1 MASTTSIRPILI
13 TRTGRSTRGKTC
25 SRLREGL
32 HHRPNGPAAPLSPNR
47 VFADSEAVASAKT
60 AASQNQSEVFL
71 LSCITKNNTFASGYY
86 FHIEKDKNF
95 DPNDTRKKSFVDI
108 VDHDFIIDALAVTA
122 NDCTYVNLPSDNIRG
137 TALDSVFKTVSALE
151 ADALDFSNNALLK
164 TSLWATKTAGA
175 KIYPAINRNPA
186 LDPSNPPAPGDLY
199 WTAESNVASGLD
211 VTAGG
216 LVNSASSL
224 LGCGRRP

>member
-1 MASTTSIRPILI
+1 M
-13 TRTGRSTRGKTC
+13 GRQHRFRRAGLRRFRTRGIGQNRRVAEPIR
-25 SRLREGL
+25 SVPLIL
-32 HHRPNGPAAPLSPNR
+32 HHEKQYLCLR
-47 VFADSEAVASAKT
+47 
-60 AASQNQSEVFL
+60 L
-71 LSCITKNNTFASGYY
+71 LFS
-86 FHIEKDKNF
+86 HRKDKNF
-95 DPNDTRKKSFVDI
+95 DPNDTTKKSFVDI
-108 VDHDFIIDALAVTA
+108 VDHDFIIDALAVSE